1 MRRIVDFTRLA
12 GRFARNRRGN
22 FGVMMAATVS
32 LLGLSVGF
40 ALNTGQMYLVHSNL
54 QNALDSAVTSTARD
68 LTLGVITEKDA
79 RDSVMAFLDANGGSG
94 FVAADQIK
102 LNSLVINKT
111 KKTVEASVSVDLAL
125 AIPLFRTGPTQ
136 RIATESAAVYSDKT
150 IEVAMM
156 LDVTGSMGGRTNKLK
171 DLQTAAKN
179 AVDTLLG
186 GQNSKNPRV
195 RVSIVPYATSVNVGS
210 ALANTVYVE
219 KTFTTGEPPKQG
231 DPILVSGGGGRPDN
245 CATERKGKYQFSDA
259 GPHKAMVNRDYRL
272 GYCPNAAL
280 KPLTG
285 DITSLKNTINGFTA
299 NGYTAGH
306 IGIQWTWY
314 MLSPQWRNVLPVA
327 SAPRKYNNKKTAK
340 IAILMTDGEFNT
352 AYAGVGAGTETDGH
366 QARLSRRYAER
377 LCAKMKKKGIDVYT
391 IGFMLKEASAKGV
404 MKKCASKDTGGVQ
417 HYFEA
422 ANGAALNAAFQEIAA
437 NIERLALTK

>member
-54 QNALDSAVTSTARD
+54 RNALDSAVTSTARD
-68 LTLGVITEKDA
+68 LTLGVIKEKDA
-79 RDSVMAFLDANGGSG
+79 RDSVMAFLSANGGSG
-94 FVAADQIK
+94 FVTADQIK
-102 LNSLVINKT
+102 LDSLVINKT

-136 RIATESAAVYSDKT
+136 RIAAESAAVYSDKT

-156 LDVTGSMGGRTNKLK
+156 LDVTGSMRGRKLK

-210 ALANTVYVE
+210 ALANTVHVE
-219 KTFTTGEPPKQG
+219 TSFTTGEPPKLG
-231 DPILVSGGGGRPDN
+231 DPVMVAGGGGRPDN

-259 GPHKAMVNRDYRL
+259 SPYKAKVNRDYRL

-280 KPLTG
+280 MPLTS
-285 DITSLKNTINGFTA
+285 DISSLKKTINGFTA

-314 MLSPQWRNVLPVA
+314 MLSPQWRKVLPKA
-327 SAPRKYNNKKTAK
+327 AAPNKYNNKKTAK

-352 AYAGVGAGTETDGH
+352 AYAGVEADDDTDGD
-366 QARLSRRYAER
+366 QARLSRKNAER

-391 IGFMLKEASAKGV
+391 IGFMLREASAKGV
-404 MKKCASKDTGGVQ
+404 MKNCASKDTGGVQ